1 MRFLSII
8 CTLVSL
14 TLISCVGPFAGRR
27 PSLSVPLSLQV
38 DFDSA
43 TASAR
48 LRWERPRVEGFL
60 YYRIERAR
68 HGDFETVAEIGAA
81 ADTSYVDMGLL
92 AATPIRYRVVAV
104 WGDQDDD
111 GAQSLATTTVEGGIH
126 RFLNSWSL
134 PKGFL
139 PTRLAMNEQGV
150 LHVVGAGSGWVQRF
164 DRGGNAMGQWQFAKG
179 SNACL
184 ETAVLD
190 GPSLSFD
197 SKGNLYVVYNLL
209 EAGRA
214 PLSFWTK
221 FDASGRSQ
229 WTRPLQMAFA
239 RHIAIDGDDIF
250 IEGISHLQQLDG
262 AGESV
267 ADYPI
272 PALLVSSLRFWKG
285 HFAALV
291 EPLSFANMGWQAPR
305 LVVYTRADRSETDFV
320 VGRDPLSPEDRG
332 AGLLARPSDFAMDEA
347 SNRVFIVNAGRRRI
361 EVFKDNVY
369 LTRWAEAGVD
379 KAQRFRFSGQFSV
392 IDDLSTGTTRE
403 RTVTAGGISR
413 DREGFLYVADTF
425 NNRIQKFQP

>member
-1 MRFLSII
+1 MRFLFII
-8 CTLVSL
+8 SSLVSL
-14 TLISCVGPFAGRR
+14 TVISCLGPFAGRR
-27 PSLSVPLSLQV
+27 HSLSGPLSLQV

-43 TASAR
+43 TASAH

-68 HGDFETVAEIGAA
+68 HAEFETVAEIGAA
-81 ADTSYVDMGLL
+81 SDTSYVDRGLL
-92 AATPIRYRVVAV
+92 AATPNRYRVVAV

-134 PKGFL
+134 PHGFL
-139 PTRLAMNEQGV
+139 PTRLSMSEQGV
-150 LHVVGAGSGWVQRF
+150 LNVVGAGAGWVERF
-164 DRGGNAMGQWQFAKG
+164 DRGGNSMGQWQFAKG
-179 SNACL
+179 PNACL

-197 SKGNLYVVYNLL
+197 SKGNLYVIYNLL

-214 PLSFWTK
+214 PLPFWTK

-229 WTRPLQMAFA
+229 WTRPLEMAFA

-250 IEGISHLQQLDG
+250 IEGISHLKQFDG
-262 AGESV
+262 AGEPV

-272 PALLVSSLRFWKG
+272 PALLVSSLRFWRG
-285 HFAALV
+285 NFAALV

-305 LVVYTRADRSETDFV
+305 LVVYTRADRSETDV
-320 VGRDPLSPEDRG
+320 VIGRDPLSPEDRG

-347 SNRVFIVNAGRRRI
+347 SNRVFVVNAGHRRI
-361 EVFKDNVY
+361 EVFKGNVY
-369 LTRWAEAGVD
+369 LTRWGTAADE
-379 KAQRFRFSGQFSV
+379 AQRFRFAGQFSV

-425 NNRIQKFQP
+425 NDRIQKFQP